1 MIFFYSFLEYFLF
14 ILQTLLIQKKV
25 FMSSMLAVII
35 IVAIVYFLFKNVNKN
50 RNENPENKN
59 EGRQGRSGGKN
70 YGRWIGGGLGWA
82 FGGPLGAIIGFA
94 IGSAFGNNSD
104 SKEYIGGTTQQRDFN
119 VSLLVLSAAV
129 MKADGSVKR
138 SELDYV
144 KRFFLT
150 NFGQE
155 RAEKYILML
164 REILKQD
171 IQVHDVS
178 QQIGRFMDYS
188 SKLQLLHYLFGIA
201 SADGSTHENEVDVI
215 SIIAKYMGISSS
227 DFQSIKAMFVQQVD
241 SAYKILGIDS
251 NATDDEVKKAYRE
264 MAKKYHPD
272 KVAYLGEDV
281 RKSAEQK
288 LQEVNEAYEK
298 IKKQR
303 GF

>member
-1 MIFFYSFLEYFLF
+1 M
-14 ILQTLLIQKKV
+14 LLIKKTV
-25 FMSSMLAVII
+25 FMASLLALVL
-35 IVAIVYFLFKNVNKN
+35 IVAIVYFLFKNINLTKNKMAEDN
-50 RNENPENKN
+50 NSNN
-59 EGRQGRSGGKN
+59 QGRRNGKN
-70 YGRWIGGGLGWA
+70 YGKWIGGGLGWA

-94 IGSAFGNNSD
+94 IGSIFSNS
-104 SKEYIGGTTQQRDFN
+104 SESEQYIGSTSQQRDFN

-129 MKADGSVKR
+129 MKADGWVKK

-171 IQVHDVS
+171 IQVYEVS
-178 QQIGRFMDYS
+178 QQVGRFMDYS

-201 SADGSTHENEVDVI
+201 SADGSTHNNEIDVI
-215 SIIAKYMGISSS
+215 SIIAKYMGIASS
-227 DFQSIKAMFVQQVD
+227 DFQSIKAMFVQEVD
-241 SAYKILGIDS
+241 SAYKILGIDP
-251 NATDDEVKKAYRE
+251 NATDEDVKKAYRE

>member
-1 MIFFYSFLEYFLF
+1 
-14 ILQTLLIQKKV
+14 
-25 FMSSMLAVII
+25 MSSLLALAVVAVII
-35 IVAIVYFLFKNVNKN
+35 YFLFKNVNRNKTQNQKDNTKN
-50 RNENPENKN
+50 NGRN
-59 EGRQGRSGGKN
+59 GRN
-70 YGRWIGGGLGWA
+70 YGKWIGGGLGWA
-82 FGGPLGAIIGFA
+82 FGGPLGAIIGYA
-94 IGSAFGNNSD
+94 LGSMFSNIAES
-104 SKEYIGGTTQQRDFN
+104 EPYIGTTSQQRDFN

-129 MKADGSVKR
+129 MKADGSVKK

-144 KRFFLT
+144 KRFFLS

-171 IQVHDVS
+171 IQIYEVS

-215 SIIAKYMGISSS
+215 TNIAKYMGISSS
-227 DFQSIKAMFVQQVD
+227 DFQSIKAMFVQEVD

-251 NATDDEVKKAYRE
+251 TATDDEIKKAYRE

-272 KVAYLGEDV
+272 KVAYLGDDV

-288 LQEVNEAYEK
+288 LQEVNEAYDK

>member
-1 MIFFYSFLEYFLF
+1 MSG
-14 ILQTLLIQKKV
+14 LL
-25 FMSSMLAVII
+25 AII
-35 IVAIVYFLFKNVNKN
+35 VIVAIVYFLFRNVNKTSN
-50 RNENPENKN
+50 NENKAYDGK
-59 EGRQGRSGGKN
+59 GRRSGRN

-129 MKADGSVKR
+129 MKADGSVKK

-171 IQVHDVS
+171 IQVYDVS
-178 QQIGRFMDYS
+178 QQVGRFMDYS

-201 SADGSTHENEVDVI
+201 SADDSIHENEIDVI
-215 SIIAKYMGISSS
+215 SVIAKYMGISSA
-227 DFQSIKAMFVQQVD
+227 DYQSIKAMFVQDVD
-241 SAYKILGIDS
+241 SAYKILGVDS
-251 NATDDEVKKAYRE
+251 NATDDEIKKAYRE

-298 IKKQR
+298 IRKQR